1 MHVVIVGGGR
11 TGLHLAGL
19 LLEGRHSVRI
29 VERRG
34 KDLLEL
40 QRALPAEVV
49 VPGDGSSP
57 EVLERAGIRE
67 AKVLAA
73 VAGLDESNLV
83 VCTLARFEF
92 RVARTIARI
101 NNPINAWLFT
111 PQMGVDVALN
121 QADLLAK
128 MVTEEMSMGDMMTLF
143 KLRRGA
149 YSMVEEKIPPGAK
162 AVGMHLRDLQLPK
175 NCLVCA
181 ILRGAEVVV
190 PQGATQLLAGDEVL
204 SLVDSAG
211 ALHLAALF
219 ARPGETPL
227 PPA

>member
-19 LLEGRHSVRI
+19 LLAGRHTVRC

-40 QRALPAEVV
+40 QRALPAAVIV
-49 VPGDGSSP
+49 TGDGSSP

-92 RVARTIARI
+92 RVPRTIARI

-162 AVGMHLRDLQLPK
+162 AVGVHLRDLQMPA
-175 NCLVCA
+175 NSIVCA

-190 PQGATQLLAGDEVL
+190 PHGATQLLAGDEVL
-204 SLVDSAG
+204 ALVDAAG
-211 ALHLAALF
+211 AQHLAELF
-219 ARPGETPL
+219 ARPGQPL
-227 PPA
+227 LPAA